1 MIQGQGTG
9 RLITGRY
16 ELSTLIGQG
25 GMGQVWTAYDQRL
38 DRRVAVK
45 LLRPDKVAGQE
56 ADELRR
62 RFVRECR
69 VTAQVDHPGL
79 VTVHDAGSEGEELFL
94 VMQYVDG
101 ADLADHLAEHDP
113 YPWQWTVSVAA
124 QLCAVLSAVH
134 AVPIIHRDLKP
145 RNVMVK
151 QDGTVTVLDLGVASV
166 MDTDTTRLTHTGSP
180 IGSPAYMAPEQAMG
194 GAVGPYTDLYALGVL
209 IHELLSGNV
218 PFTGST
224 ALGVLHRHL
233 YEPPVPVRRLRPEVP
248 ENLEALVL
256 RLLSKDPQ
264 HRPSSAQETYEQLLP
279 LLPAR
284 GMPTGSPLDPTRPFL
299 RPHAPWPDRARIPAP
314 QPSAA
319 PDPAPAADKPDVAGA
334 VDEVKRL
341 LGEGRITQAVDILGA
356 ILPAAAAQHGEH
368 SPVVRTLRKQYA
380 ATLMDD
386 GQYRRALPELRRL
399 ADERA
404 TEAGQA
410 DTQALRFRYDSA
422 QCLEQ
427 LGEPAAALAEYRSL
441 LPYYENQYVGGDPEL
456 SLDVR
461 RRIGHLLLALGDR
474 GAAHETL
481 GRLLLDVERLRG
493 RAIRWRARSGARCSG
508 WGRCA
513 ADTGGR
519 SWPWWDKRC
528 DGRCPAP
535 RVGRWWLGPG
545 TTVPEVGVNRWSNGW
560 PRAGPL
566 PTIDHRKTLCTAAQ
580 SPREAHLHRRRRTAL
595 LLSAAITAAAPL
607 LTACGSDAHPGAA
620 AVVGADRI
628 TVAQLEN
635 RVNEVR
641 AAQRAAITDADQYQQ
656 VVAQSGALTRNT
668 LNGMVLEKVLDQALD
683 DAGVTVTRKEVQQYR
698 SDLEKEAGGAEA
710 LEAAYLQRY
719 SVAPEQLEESLS
731 SDVEVQKLSTALGA
745 DLNTQEG
752 GTVFWQALSEA
763 SEKLDVDLNPRY
775 GSWGVDPT
783 SGRVGLLDAKTPWL
797 KDVTAAGTPESA

>member
-1 MIQGQGTG
+1 M
-9 RLITGRY
+9 
-16 ELSTLIGQG
+16 STLIGQG

-79 VTVHDAGSEGEELFL
+79 VTVHDAGSEDEELFL

-248 ENLEALVL
+248 ESLEALVL

-299 RPHAPWPDRARIPAP
+299 RPHAPWPDRARIPAT

-410 DTQALRFRYDSA
+410 DPQALRWRYDSA

-456 SLDVR
+456 ALDVR

-481 GRLLLDVERLRG
+481 GRLLVDVERLRG
-493 RAIRWRARSGARCSG
+493 
-508 WGRCA
+508 
-513 ADTGGR
+513 
-519 SWPWWDKRC
+519 
-528 DGRCPAP
+528 PAHP
-535 RVGRWWLGPG
+535 LAGEVRRTLQWLG
-545 TTVPEVGVNRWSNGW
+545 
-560 PRAGPL
+560 
-566 PTIDHRKTLCTAAQ
+566 Q
-580 SPREAHLHRRRRTAL
+580 
-595 LLSAAITAAAPL
+595 
-607 LTACGSDAHPGAA
+607 
-620 AVVGADRI
+620 
-628 TVAQLEN
+628 
-635 RVNEVR
+635 VR
-641 AAQRAAITDADQYQQ
+641 
-656 VVAQSGALTRNT
+656 G
-668 LNGMVLEKVLDQALD
+668 
-683 DAGVTVTRKEVQQYR
+683 
-698 SDLEKEAGGAEA
+698 
-710 LEAAYLQRY
+710 
-719 SVAPEQLEESLS
+719 
-731 SDVEVQKLSTALGA
+731 
-745 DLNTQEG
+745 
-752 GTVFWQALSEA
+752 
-763 SEKLDVDLNPRY
+763 
-775 GSWGVDPT
+775 
-783 SGRVGLLDAKTPWL
+783 
-797 KDVTAAGTPESA
+797 